1 MTGRKTII
9 FPSLLVFLLI
19 TLITFT
25 GFFQIHVI
33 QRNIND
39 LFRNEGEILFRHIS
53 REINLNLEYLSLLE
67 KSSPVI
73 TPNLLNIMVY
83 DEAIVEYLYGVL
95 RDNREIVLEKL
106 PLQNAV
112 IVDRKGKVIRR
123 KGKPLVPAQQKKIL
137 IEGKRESIVTLPSGP
152 DKPLLIG
159 IRIDEGALFLSLDD
173 EELDDFRRRFIISEI
188 FQGEGKR
195 FDIVNIR
202 LKDTSGKDYVS
213 LTDVKPEQDAY
224 VIAKPLL
231 SKYLPN
237 HLLEIYISKKPAQ
250 EILKRTITNFFVIL
264 AVLVI
269 AGGLS
274 TYGIFLL
281 QRKHEKK
288 IAEMEKEIE
297 LKDRLVSL
305 GKLASGMAH
314 EIKNPLNAIGLSVQ
328 RLKREFQPQNDR
340 KEEYVQFVEIIRSEL
355 KRVDR
360 IVEDFLLS
368 ARSHAP
374 FMEED
379 LYTLVDEI
387 RIILRER
394 AESQK
399 IMLSNEIPQGI
410 TVECQRERLKQVF
423 YNIILNGIEA
433 IGHDGQVKVSARR
446 ESDFVVVF
454 VRDSGPGIEKG
465 NESKIFEYHF
475 TTKDKGMGLG
485 LPVSYMIVKD
495 HGGDLRVTGQEGKG
509 AVFLIT
515 LPVNRHGVVSGSSE
529 GKAGK

>member
-1 MTGRKTII
+1 MTGRKTIL
-9 FPSLLVFLLI
+9 FPSLLVFLLL

-67 KSSPVI
+67 QSSPVI
-73 TPNLLNIMVY
+73 TPNFLNIMVY
-83 DEAIVEYLYGVL
+83 DEAIVEYLYGIL
-95 RDNREIVLEKL
+95 RNNKEADLEKL
-106 PLQNAV
+106 PIQNAV
-112 IVDRKGKVIRR
+112 IIDGKGKIIRK
-123 KGKPLVPAQQKKIL
+123 KGKPLVPARQRRMFIDD
-137 IEGKRESIVTLPSGP
+137 KRESVVTLPSGP
-152 DKPLLIG
+152 DKPLLVG
-159 IRIDEGALFLSLDD
+159 IRIDKGILFLSLDD
-173 EELDDFRRRFIISEI
+173 EELNDFRRRFIISEI

-202 LKDTSGKDYVS
+202 LKGASGKDYVS
-213 LTDVKPEQDAY
+213 LTDVTQEQDVY
-224 VIAKPLL
+224 LIAKPLL

-237 HLLEIYISKKPAQ
+237 HMLEIYISKKPAR
-250 EILKRTITNFFVIL
+250 EILKRTVTNFFVIL
-264 AVLVI
+264 TVLMV
-269 AGGLS
+269 AGGLG

-288 IAEMEKEIE
+288 IAEMEMEIE

-305 GKLASGMAH
+305 GRLASGMAH

-374 FMEED
+374 YMEED
-379 LYTLVDEI
+379 LYTLVDEVLI
-387 RIILRER
+387 VLRER
-394 AESQK
+394 AESQG
-399 IMLSNEIPQGI
+399 IMLGNEIPKDI
-410 TVECQRERLKQVF
+410 AVECQRERLKQVF

-433 IGHDGQVKVSARR
+433 IGHDGQVKISARR
-446 ESDFVVVF
+446 EGDSVVIA
-454 VRDSGPGIEKG
+454 VRDSGPGVEKG
-465 NESKIFEYHF
+465 NEGKIFEYHF

-495 HGGDLRVTGQEGKG
+495 HGGDLRATGQEGKG

-515 LPVNRHGVVSGSSE
+515 LPT
-529 GKAGK
+529 GKSDVDSKNSDGRTGR